1 MSANDGYRNVAIIAH
16 VDHGKTTL
24 VDAML
29 SQSGRFDDVRGDV
42 AERVM
47 DSNDLERE
55 RGITILGKAT
65 SIRWR
70 GKKINIADT
79 PGHADFGGEVE
90 RMLKVVD
97 GVCLLVD
104 ASEGPLPQTR
114 FVLSKA
120 LEAGLS
126 PILVVNK
133 IDRPDARPAEV
144 LDEVYDLFIE
154 LGADDDQIEF
164 PVFYTNAKAGTAS
177 ADPNTQGPD
186 LAPLLDC
193 IVDHIPAPS
202 GDSDAPL
209 QALVTNLDYNE
220 YIGRLGTGRVFNGTL
235 REGDFVAIVGEEGT
249 RKVRL
254 GQLYVFEGLERSRV
268 GEAPAGELFAV
279 AGIEEIGIGDT
290 IANVENPEPLPRVT
304 VDEPTIAMFFMANN
318 GPFSGLEGKYV
329 TSRNIRERL
338 DKELMGNVS
347 IRVEDTEAAD
357 KFKVVG
363 RGELALSVLIENM
376 RREGYEMT
384 VSKPEVVTQTD
395 ENGKLLEPLERVVI
409 DIPGEFLGVV
419 TEKLALRKGRM
430 DDLRQLGGDRQRAE
444 FLVPSRGLIGYRS
457 DFMNDTRGTGVMNT
471 LFEGWTHW
479 TGDISYRKNGAL
491 VSDRRGKTTTYAL
504 FNLQP
509 RGILF
514 LGPQDEVYDGQ
525 IVGEHAKQQDLDV
538 NVVREKQLTNFR
550 TVNKDAAQILSP
562 PRQMTLEEALQWIAD
577 DELVEVT
584 PSRIRVRK
592 KELDPA
598 KRKQAS
604 RAAKRAQEA

>member
-1 MSANDGYRNVAIIAH
+1 VSTNDTFRNVAIIAH

-47 DSNDLERE
+47 DSNDIERE

-65 SIRWR
+65 SIRWK
-70 GKKINIADT
+70 GHKINIADT

-120 LEAGLS
+120 LEAGLA
-126 PILVVNK
+126 PIVVLNK
-133 IDRPDARPAEV
+133 IDRPDARPGEV

-164 PVFYTNAKAGTAS
+164 PVFYTNAKEGTAS
-177 ADPNTQGPD
+177 TNPETQGPD
-186 LAPLLDC
+186 LGVLLDC
-193 IVDHIPAPS
+193 IVDHIPAPE
-202 GDSDAPL
+202 GDPTAPL

-235 REGDFVAIVGEEGT
+235 REGDFVAIVGEDET

-254 GQLYVFEGLERSRV
+254 GQLYVFEGLERTRV
-268 GEAPAGELFAV
+268 KEAPAGELFAV
-279 AGIEEIGIGDT
+279 AGIEEIQIGDT
-290 IANVENPEPLPRVT
+290 VADVEAPQPLPRVT
-304 VDEPTIAMFFMANN
+304 VDEPTIAMFFMANT

-376 RREGYEMT
+376 RREGYELM
-384 VSKPEVVTQTD
+384 VSKPEVVTRTN
-395 ENGKLLEPLERVVI
+395 EAGKLLEPLERVVI
-409 DIPGEFLGVV
+409 DIPGEYLGVV

-471 LFEGWTHW
+471 LFEGWTEW
-479 TGDISYRKNGAL
+479 AGDISYRKNGAL
-491 VSDRRGKTTTYAL
+491 ISDRRGKTTTYAL

-509 RGILF
+509 RGVLF
-514 LGPQDEVYDGQ
+514 LGPQDEVYSGQ
-525 IVGEHAKQQDLDV
+525 IVGEHAKAQDLEV
-538 NVVREKQLTNFR
+538 NAVREKQLTNFR

-562 PRQMTLEEALQWIAD
+562 PRVMTLEEALQWIAD

-592 KELDPA
+592 KELDGS
-598 KRKQAS
+598 KRKQEM
-604 RAAKRAQEA
+604 RAAKRAQQA